1 MKNVVRRRGNVR
13 EASRTLGLSQA
24 VVADVVSPGGMIQPM
39 TLERVLSAL
48 AMFELGNGES

>member
-1 MKNVVRRRGNVR
+1 MKKVVRRRGNVR